1 MSPVGVTLKN
11 ECMLLSSLSKSV
23 SRELY
28 EKVSGLHTKFA
39 SSLTRVTVLLITFAN
54 RGSFHS

>member
-1 MSPVGVTLKN
+1 MSPVGVTLKS
-11 ECMLLSSLSKSV
+11 ECILLSSLSKSV

-28 EKVSGLHTKFA
+28 ENVSGLHIRFE
-39 SSLTRVTVLLITFAN
+39 SSLSRVTVLLTTFAN